1 MAIAEGRDVIHAGR
15 YSERAEIDDGMPPLG
30 DAPEWVV
37 NRADCLHLDA
47 WELLRA
53 EAPWLKAS
61 HRVLVGMAAQI
72 QGTMMA
78 GLPLEVKE
86 MTLLR
91 GLLSAMG
98 MTPID
103 ASKVVLPQAG
113 PKKTSVTAPRQR
125 R

>member
-1 MAIAEGRDVIHAGR
+1 
-15 YSERAEIDDGMPPLG
+15 MPVGTPLG
-30 DAPEWVV
+30 DAPPWIE
-37 NRADCLHLDA
+37 NREDCKQLDA
-47 WELLRA
+47 WNLFRR
-53 EAPWLKAS
+53 EAPWLKES